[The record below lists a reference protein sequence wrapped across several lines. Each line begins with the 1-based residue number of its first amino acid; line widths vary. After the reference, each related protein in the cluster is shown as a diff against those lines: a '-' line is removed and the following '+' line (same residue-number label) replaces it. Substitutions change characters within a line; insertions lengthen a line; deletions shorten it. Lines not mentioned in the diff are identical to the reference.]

1 LAASGYQN
9 EDQSF
14 MASPA
19 RASRPLSDPLPSGRL
34 AVVPV
39 DSKQQMRVFLQLP
52 RRLYA
57 GLPGF
62 VPPLDL
68 ERHGLFHPKAASF
81 FVAGRARYFLAFR
94 GEKPVGRI
102 SAQIDPVTIRQWGEK
117 IGLFGALDAVED
129 AEVVA
134 ALLEQAAGWLKAQGM
149 VRARG
154 PYSLAPNGEAG
165 LLIEGELERTVLMS
179 PWHPAYL
186 GPLVERAG
194 WNKVKDLLSYEL
206 AIGREAEAA
215 LPVSRTRLMESE
227 AGRGITVR
235 RLSKKHLARDAAIMG
250 QLYNDAW
257 HDNWGFVPITEPDI
271 AAMVKE
277 LKPMIRPEHLVL
289 VERDGVPIG
298 FALVL
303 PNIYDVV
310 GDLGGAP
317 SPLGWVRLVT
327 RLLRNRFRSGRV
339 ILLGISASLR
349 GTTLGAMMPSLIIAE
364 LMKRGRDMPFRTVEL
379 GWILEDNM
387 RMRRLIER
395 LSPRPNKVFRLY
407 ERMLAEG

>member
-1 LAASGYQN
+1 
-9 EDQSF
+9 
-14 MASPA
+14 MADSAPVRVQA
-19 RASRPLSDPLPSGRL
+19 PSQGVPPVAGRL
-34 AVVPV
+34 SVVPV
-39 DSKQQMRVFLQLP
+39 ETRRQMRAFLRLP

-57 GLPGF
+57 GMPGF

-68 ERHGLFHPKAASF
+68 ERRGMFHPKAASF
-81 FVAGRARYFLAFR
+81 FAQGRARYFLAWR
-94 GEKPVGRI
+94 DGRLVGRI
-102 SAQIDPVTIRQWGEK
+102 SAQIDPVTMKQWGGR
-117 IGLFGALDAVED
+117 IGLFGALDAAND
-129 AEVVA
+129 AEAVS
-134 ALLEQAAGWLKAQGM
+134 ALLEQAVAWLKAEGM
-149 VRARG
+149 ERARG
-154 PYSLAPNGEAG
+154 PYALAPNGEAG
-165 LLIEGELERTVLMS
+165 LLVEGERERTMLMS
-179 PWHPAYL
+179 PWHPSYL

-206 AIGREAEAA
+206 AIGAAAEAA
-215 LPVSRTRLMESE
+215 LPVGRSRLLESE
-227 AGRGITVR
+227 AARGITVR

-257 HDNWGFVPITEPDI
+257 ADNWGFVPITEPDV

-289 VERDGVPIG
+289 VERDGVPVG

-317 SPLGWVRLVT
+317 SPIGWIRLVS
-327 RLLRNRFRSGRV
+327 RLLRNRFTSGRV
-339 ILLGISASLR
+339 ILLGIAASLR

-364 LMKRGRDMPFRTVEL
+364 LMRRGRDMPFRTVEL

-407 ERMLAEG
+407 ERAL

>member
-1 LAASGYQN
+1 
-9 EDQSF
+9 
-14 MASPA
+14 MADSARPRARVPSPA
-19 RASRPLSDPLPSGRL
+19 PRPDVAGL

-39 DSKQQMRVFLQLP
+39 ETGRQLRAFLRLP

-68 ERHGLFHPKAASF
+68 ERRGMFHPKAAPF
-81 FVAGRARYFLAFR
+81 FAQGRARYFLAIR
-94 GEKPVGRI
+94 DGRTVGRI
-102 SAQIDPVTIRQWGEK
+102 SAQVDPVTMNQWGGR
-117 IGLFGALDAVED
+117 IGLFGALDAADD
-129 AEVVA
+129 AEAVA
-134 ALLEQAAGWLKAQGM
+134 ALLEQAADWLKAEGM
-149 VRARG
+149 ERARG
-154 PYSLAPNGEAG
+154 PYALAPNGEAG
-165 LLIEGELERTVLMS
+165 LLVEGERERTMLMS
-179 PWHPAYL
+179 PWHPSYL

-194 WNKVKDLLSYEL
+194 WNKVKDLVSYEL
-206 AIGREAEAA
+206 AIGPETEAA
-215 LPVSRTRLMESE
+215 LPVGRSRLLESE
-227 AGRGITVR
+227 AARGITVR
-235 RLSKKHLARDAAIMG
+235 RLSRKHLARDAAIMG

-257 HDNWGFVPITEPDI
+257 ADNWGFVPITEPDI

-289 VERDGVPIG
+289 VERDGVPVG

-303 PNIYDVV
+303 PNIYDIV

-317 SPLGWVRLVT
+317 SPLGWIRLVS
-327 RLLRNRFRSGRV
+327 RLLRNRFVSGRV
-339 ILLGISASLR
+339 ILLGIAASLR

-364 LMKRGRDMPFRTVEL
+364 LMRRGRDMPFRTVEL
-379 GWILEDNM
+379 GWILEDNW

-407 ERMLAEG
+407 ERGL